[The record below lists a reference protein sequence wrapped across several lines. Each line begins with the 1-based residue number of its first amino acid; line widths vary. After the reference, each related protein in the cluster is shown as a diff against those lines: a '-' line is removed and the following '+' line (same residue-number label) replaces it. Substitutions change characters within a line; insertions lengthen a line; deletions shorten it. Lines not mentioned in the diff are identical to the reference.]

1 MARKLASYRWTG
13 TAASGRRQ
21 DPGKAHTRSPSRIS
35 KLDRCQSPSHMALKY
50 ERLYSLVFVALEAG
64 YDLHRCYGTPY
75 GTVLEAQLID
85 RNHTD
90 KMLIE

>member
-1 MARKLASYRWTG
+1 MSIAQPHGSQIRT
-13 TAASGRRQ
+13 T
-21 DPGKAHTRSPSRIS
+21 
-35 KLDRCQSPSHMALKY
+35 
-50 ERLYSLVFVALEAG
+50 YSLVFVALEAMVAG

-90 KMLIE
+90 EMLIE